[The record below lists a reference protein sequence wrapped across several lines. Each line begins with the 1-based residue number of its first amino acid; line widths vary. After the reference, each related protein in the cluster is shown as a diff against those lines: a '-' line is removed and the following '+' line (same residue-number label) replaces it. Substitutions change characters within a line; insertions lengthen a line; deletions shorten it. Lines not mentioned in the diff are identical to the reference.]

1 MKRLPSIG
9 AVLVFFLLTGYSWP
23 AANHSTSLNK
33 HRGVCW
39 VASPEKITEEDL
51 SRLSELHVNWIS
63 QTPFGW
69 QRSPSSPEIVM
80 HTSGERIWWGESDD
94 GISETTQMARSL
106 HIKTLLKPHLWVG
119 KGWPGD
125 IQMSNELDWESW
137 FTQYE
142 TFILHYAL
150 LAEKNQIDIL
160 CIGTELQKT
169 TEKEKEW
176 RNIIRKIKAVYHGS
190 LTYAANFHQEYKRIS
205 FWDELDFIGIQAYFP
220 LATSKGPGFQE
231 LLDGWKS
238 PMESIEKA
246 QKQYNKPVLFTEI
259 GYRSTHDAAV
269 EPWQWPKAEQ
279 STEACYEAQ
288 AECYKAFFQSVWNK
302 KWFAGVYFWK
312 WYPQGPR
319 RMGSI
324 DFTPQNKLAEKIL
337 KDNFSK

>member
-1 MKRLPSIG
+1 MNRFSPIG
-9 AVLVFFLLTGYSWP
+9 LSLAFLLL
-23 AANHSTSLNK
+23 AAFSSPVADEAIRLNK

-39 VASPEKITEEDL
+39 VAGPQKISEKDL
-51 SRLSELHVNWIS
+51 SRLSEINANWIS

-69 QRSPSSPEIVM
+69 QRSVSSPEIVM
-80 HTSGERIWWGESDD
+80 HTSGEKIWWGESDE

-106 HIKTLLKPHLWVG
+106 HIRTLLKPHLWVG

-125 IQMSNELDWESW
+125 IQMNSDADWQLW
-137 FTQYE
+137 FSQYE
-142 TFILHYAL
+142 TFMLHYAS
-150 LAEKNQIDIL
+150 LAEKNRIDIL

-176 RNIIRKIKAVYHGS
+176 RSLIQKIKSVYHGS
-190 LTYAANFHQEYKRIS
+190 LTYAANFHVEYETIS

-220 LATSKGPGFQE
+220 LSTSKDPELHE
-231 LLDGWKS
+231 LLAAWKS
-238 PMESIEKA
+238 PMESIERV
-246 QKQYNKPVLFTEI
+246 QKKFNKPVLFTEI

-279 STEACYEAQ
+279 STQACYEAQ
-288 AECYKAFFQSVWNK
+288 AECYKAFFESVWNK

-324 DFTPQNKLAEKIL
+324 DFTPQNKLAEKVL